1 MRKLIGFLGKID
13 IDAVK
18 NLVVDAYIKFNGVIN
33 PNNPS
38 VKLLFSDRKIR
49 VGFMKDTIALAH
61 YNAIEL
67 NVKALSKWD
76 YALSSVLLGKF
87 NIEKANNILATFIVD
102 TVLHELSH
110 LDQDFMKYVILQ
122 TADLNSL
129 ENANSYRTKKF
140 INEHQYE
147 INEEL
152 GVEIDYSLA
161 NMVNLYY
168 RDDPYAEFYPV
179 SNQVNHVFSMITGY
193 SLDMLNKELM
203 RQNDIT
209 KVGIQIDKRFYN
221 LYDPNDLF
229 AVDQMVRYSFKK
241 FGCGVPTVIQIE
253 TGEFVIAS
261 KLDVIGNIKKEE
273 VKMTEMFIYNYVPSI
288 GC

>member
-1 MRKLIGFLGKID
+1 MRKLIGFLGKVD
-13 IDAVK
+13 IDVVK
-18 NLVVDAYIKFNGVIN
+18 SLVMDVYNKFNGVIN

-38 VKLLFSDRKIR
+38 VKLIFSNRKIR
-49 VGFMKDTIALAH
+49 AGFLKDIIALAH
-61 YNAIEL
+61 YNAIEI
-67 NVKALSKWD
+67 NIKALAKWD
-76 YALSSVLLGKF
+76 YSISSIMLSRF
-87 NIEKANNILATFIVD
+87 NMNKANNILATFIVD

-129 ENANSYRTKKF
+129 ENANSYHTKKF
-140 INEHQYE
+140 INEHQGE
-147 INEEL
+147 LKEL
-152 GVEIDYSLA
+152 GIEIDYSLT

-168 RDDPYAEFYPV
+168 RDDPYAEFHSV

-209 KVGIQIDKRFYN
+209 KVGLQINERFYN

-253 TGEFVIAS
+253 TGELVIAS
-261 KLDVIGNIKKEE
+261 KLDIIGNIKKEGA
-273 VKMTEMFIYNYVPSI
+273 KITEMFIYNYVPGM

>member
-67 NVKALSKWD
+67 NIKALSKWD
-76 YALSSVLLGKF
+76 YSLSSVLLGKF
-87 NIEKANNILATFIVD
+87 NMEKANNILATFIVD

-110 LDQDFMKYVILQ
+110 LDQDFMKYIIIQ
-122 TADLNSL
+122 NIDLKSL

-140 INEHQYE
+140 INQHQDE
-147 INEEL
+147 IKEVL
-152 GVEIDYSLA
+152 DVEIDYSLA
-161 NMVNLYY
+161 DMVNLYY
-168 RDDPYAEFYPV
+168 RDEPYADFYSV
-179 SNQVNHVFSMITGY
+179 SNQVNHVFTMITGY

-209 KVGIQIDKRFYN
+209 KVGLQIDERFYN

-229 AVDQMVRYSFKK
+229 AVDQMVRYSYKK
-241 FGCGVPTVIQIE
+241 FGSQLPQVIQLE
-253 TGEFVIAS
+253 TGELVISS
-261 KLDVIGNIKKEE
+261 KLNVIGNIKKKGL
-273 VKMTEMFIYNYVPSI
+273 KMTEMFIYNYVPGI

>member
-1 MRKLIGFLGKID
+1 MRKLIGFLSKVD
-13 IDAVK
+13 VDAVK
-18 NLVVDAYIKFNGVIN
+18 NLVVDVYTKFNGVIN

-38 VKLLFSDRKIR
+38 VKLMFTDRKIR

-67 NVKALSKWD
+67 NIKALSKRD

-87 NIEKANNILATFIVD
+87 NMEKANNILATFIID

-122 TADLNSL
+122 IADLNSL
-129 ENANSYRTKKF
+129 ENANSYRTKEF
-140 INEHQYE
+140 ITKHQDE
-147 INEEL
+147 IREDL
-152 GVEIDYSLA
+152 GVEIDYSLTD
-161 NMVNLYY
+161 MVNLYY
-168 RDDPYAEFYPV
+168 RDKPYAEFHSV

-209 KVGIQIDKRFYN
+209 KVGIQINERFYN

-229 AVDQMVRYSFKK
+229 AVDQVVRYSFKK

-253 TGEFVIAS
+253 TGELVIAS
-261 KLDVIGNIKKEE
+261 KLDVIGNIKKKG
-273 VKMTEMFIYNYVPSI
+273 VKMTEMFIYNYVPGM

>member
-1 MRKLIGFLGKID
+1 MRKLIGFLGKVD
-13 IDAVK
+13 VDAVK
-18 NLVVDAYIKFNGVIN
+18 NLVVDAYTKFNGVIN

-76 YALSSVLLGKF
+76 YSLSSVLLGKF
-87 NIEKANNILATFIVD
+87 NMEKANNILATFIVD

-110 LDQDFMKYVILQ
+110 LDQDFMKYIIIQ
-122 TADLNSL
+122 NIDLKSL

-140 INEHQYE
+140 INQHQDE
-147 INEEL
+147 IKEVL
-152 GVEIDYSLA
+152 DVEIDYSLA
-161 NMVNLYY
+161 DMVNLYY
-168 RDDPYAEFYPV
+168 RDESYADFYSV
-179 SNQVNHVFSMITGY
+179 SNQVNHVFTMITGY

-209 KVGIQIDKRFYN
+209 KVGLQIDERFYN

-229 AVDQMVRYSFKK
+229 AVDQMVRYSYKK
-241 FGCGVPTVIQIE
+241 FGSQLPQVIQIE
-253 TGEFVIAS
+253 SGELVIAS
-261 KLDVIGNIKKEE
+261 KLDVIGNIKKEG
-273 VKMTEMFIYNYVPSI
+273 VKMTEMFIYNYVPGM